1 MSGSPRRPPAVDTSA
16 GLSYRL
22 TTRLSGGREDVGPQ
36 WSPEVSHDWPV
47 AKDIRVTPQLDEA
60 RRLALAHNVLP
71 VTHSF
76 VSDLETPVSA
86 FLKLGAPRRSF
97 LLESAEQGRHLGRY
111 SFLGVGAR
119 ALVTYA
125 DGRLIVRENGDRLEV
140 EHDDPFTAVADLMR
154 SYRPPASGE
163 VGGGAAAALPPLA
176 GGLVG
181 YFGYDLVRRLEHL
194 PDAPP
199 DDLGLP
205 EMAFLLADTVLVFDH
220 LKHSITIVANAF
232 VEGRDVDGPY
242 ERALE
247 RIAGV
252 REKLAAP
259 LPAGAAGRLTAAPE
273 AGEAGRAAAGEP
285 AVSRP
290 VTSSMTRERFEAGVE
305 RIRDY
310 IYDGDAFQVVLSQRF
325 STPTDV
331 SPFSIYRGVRAV
343 NPSPYL
349 YYIAFDDFAL
359 CGSSPEPLITVQG
372 DHVETRPIAG
382 TRRRGASPAEDERL
396 IDDLRADEKERAEH
410 LMLVDLGRND
420 LGRVCKPG
428 TVKVGEFMEMELYSH
443 VIHMV
448 SSVSGTLAPAVE
460 PTDALKAAFPAGTV
474 SGAPKVRA
482 MQIVDEL
489 ETVRRGP
496 YAGAIGYLSYGG
508 DLDTAICIR
517 TVIVKD
523 GIAHVQAGAGIVADS
538 VPATEYEETQNKA
551 AALLRA
557 VDLAHDQFGEG
568 G

>member
-1 MSGSPRRPPAVDTSA
+1 M
-16 GLSYRL
+16 
-22 TTRLSGGREDVGPQ
+22 
-36 WSPEVSHDWPV
+36 
-47 AKDIRVTPQLDEA
+47 AKDIRVIPELVEA

-86 FLKLGAPRRSF
+86 FLKLGAPRRAF
-97 LLESAEQGRHLGRY
+97 LLESAEQGQYMGRF

-119 ALVTYA
+119 ALITYA
-125 DGRLIVRENGDRLEV
+125 HGRLMVQENGDRLTV

-154 SYRPPASGE
+154 SYRPPD
-163 VGGGAAAALPPLA
+163 GGVAADLPPLA

-181 YFGYDLVRRLEHL
+181 YFGYDLARRLEPL

-220 LKHSITIVANAF
+220 LKHSVTIVANAF
-232 VEGRDVDGPY
+232 VDGRDVDGPY
-242 ERALE
+242 ERAVE
-247 RIAGV
+247 RIADV

-259 LPAGAAGRLTAAPE
+259 LPAGAAGRMVDAAEVAADAAP
-273 AGEAGRAAAGEP
+273 A
-285 AVSRP
+285 RP
-290 VTSSMTRERFEAGVE
+290 VTSSMTREQYEAGVE
-305 RIRDY
+305 RCREY
-310 IYDGDAFQVVLSQRF
+310 IYAGDAFQIVLSQRF
-325 STPTDV
+325 STPVDV
-331 SPFSIYRGVRAV
+331 TPFSIYRGVRAV

-359 CGSSPEPLITVQG
+359 CGSSPEPLVTVQG
-372 DHVETRPIAG
+372 ERVETRPIAG
-382 TRRRGASPAEDERL
+382 TRRRGASPAEDRRL
-396 IDDLRADEKERAEH
+396 MDDLRADEKERAEH
-410 LMLVDLGRND
+410 VMLVDLGRND
-420 LGRVCKPG
+420 LGRVCVPG
-428 TVKVGEFMEMELYSH
+428 TVMVDEFMEMESYSH

-448 SSVSGTLAPAVE
+448 SSVSGSLAPGFEA
-460 PTDALKAAFPAGTV
+460 TDALKAAFPAGTV

-508 DLDTAICIR
+508 DLDTCICIR
-517 TVIVKD
+517 TVVVKD
-523 GIAHVQAGAGIVADS
+523 GVAHVQAGAGIVADS
-538 VPATEYEETQNKA
+538 EPAKEYAETRNKA

-557 VDLAHDQFGEG
+557 IDLAHEQFGDG
-568 G
+568 GTA

>member
-1 MSGSPRRPPAVDTSA
+1 
-16 GLSYRL
+16 
-22 TTRLSGGREDVGPQ
+22 
-36 WSPEVSHDWPV
+36 V
-47 AKDIRVTPQLDEA
+47 ARDIRVIPELVEA

-86 FLKLGAPRRSF
+86 FLKLGAPRRAF
-97 LLESAEQGRHLGRY
+97 LLESAEQGQHLGRY

-119 ALVTYA
+119 ALVTYQ
-125 DGRLIVRENGDRLEV
+125 DGRLTVQENGDRLTV

-163 VGGGAAAALPPLA
+163 AAALPPLA

-181 YFGYDLVRRLEHL
+181 YFGYDLVRRLEPL

-220 LKHSITIVANAF
+220 LKHAITIVANAF
-232 VEGRDVDGPY
+232 VDGRDVDGPY
-242 ERALE
+242 ERAVE
-247 RIAGV
+247 RIADV
-252 REKLAAP
+252 RAKLAAP
-259 LPAGAAGRLTAAPE
+259 LPAGAAGRMVDAAVV
-273 AGEAGRAAAGEP
+273 GGDTSDRRAAAGEP
-285 AVSRP
+285 ARA
-290 VTSSMTRERFEAGVE
+290 VTSSMTREQYEAGVE
-305 RIRDY
+305 RIREY
-310 IYDGDAFQVVLSQRF
+310 IYAGDAFQVVLSQRF
-325 STPTDV
+325 STPVDV
-331 SPFSIYRGVRAV
+331 SPFSVYRGIRAV

-359 CGSSPEPLITVQG
+359 CGSSPEPLVTVQG
-372 DHVETRPIAG
+372 DRVETRPIAG
-382 TRRRGASPAEDERL
+382 TRRRGASPAEDRRL
-396 IDDLRADEKERAEH
+396 IEDLRADEKERAEH
-410 LMLVDLGRND
+410 VMLVDLGRND
-420 LGRVCKPG
+420 LGRVCIPG
-428 TVKVGEFMEMELYSH
+428 TVTVEEFMEMELYSH

-448 SSVSGTLAPAVE
+448 SSVAGTLTE
-460 PTDALKAAFPAGTV
+460 GNDPTDALKAAFPAGTV

-496 YAGAIGYLSYGG
+496 YAGAIGYLGYGG
-508 DLDTAICIR
+508 DLDTCICIR

-523 GIAHVQAGAGIVADS
+523 GVAHVQAGAGIVADS
-538 VPATEYEETQNKA
+538 VPAKEYAETMNKA

-557 VDLAHDQFGEG
+557 IDLAHEQFGDG
-568 G
+568 GSS

>member
-1 MSGSPRRPPAVDTSA
+1 
-16 GLSYRL
+16 
-22 TTRLSGGREDVGPQ
+22 
-36 WSPEVSHDWPV
+36 V
-47 AKDIRVTPQLDEA
+47 AKHIRIHPPLVEA

-86 FLKLGAPRRSF
+86 FLKLGAPRRAF
-97 LLESAEQGRHLGRY
+97 LLESAEQGQHLGRY

-125 DGRLIVRENGDRLEV
+125 DGRLTVQENGDRLEV
-140 EHDDPFTAVADLMR
+140 EHPDPFAAAAELIAGYR
-154 SYRPPASGE
+154 SPASGVE
-163 VGGGAAAALPPLA
+163 GSALPPLA

-181 YFGYDLVRRLEHL
+181 YFGYDLVRRLEDL
-194 PDAPP
+194 PGAPP

-220 LKHSITIVANAF
+220 LKHTITVVANAF

-242 ERALE
+242 EHAVA
-247 RIAGV
+247 RIEDV
-252 REKLAAP
+252 KRKLQAP
-259 LPAGAAGRLTAAPE
+259 LPTSAYGLAEADEVEPGAGRGAAEGP
-273 AGEAGRAAAGEP
+273 
-285 AVSRP
+285 RP
-290 VTSSMTRERFEAGVE
+290 VTSSMTREQYESGVS

-310 IYDGDAFQVVLSQRF
+310 IYAGDAFQVVLSQRF
-325 STPTDV
+325 STPVDV
-331 SPFSIYRGVRAV
+331 SPFAVYRGLRAV
-343 NPSPYL
+343 NPSPYM

-372 DHVETRPIAG
+372 DSVETRPIAG
-382 TRRRGASPAEDERL
+382 TRKRGADAAEDRRL
-396 IDDLRADEKERAEH
+396 IADLRADEKERAEH
-410 LMLVDLGRND
+410 VMLVDLGRND
-420 LGRVCKPG
+420 LGRVCAPG
-428 TVKVGEFMEMELYSH
+428 TVRVDEFMGMELYSH

-448 SSVSGTLAPAVE
+448 SSVSGRLAEGVT

-508 DLDTAICIR
+508 DLDTCICIR
-517 TVIVKD
+517 TVVVKD
-523 GIAHVQAGAGIVADS
+523 GVAHVQAGAGIVADS
-538 VPATEYEETQNKA
+538 DPAKEYEETQNKA

-557 VDLAHDQFGEG
+557 IELAHEEFAQ
-568 G
+568 

>member
-1 MSGSPRRPPAVDTSA
+1 M
-16 GLSYRL
+16 
-22 TTRLSGGREDVGPQ
+22 
-36 WSPEVSHDWPV
+36 
-47 AKDIRVTPQLDEA
+47 AKDIRVIPELVEA

-71 VTHSF
+71 ITHSF

-86 FLKLGAPRRSF
+86 FLKLGAPRRAF
-97 LLESAEQGRHLGRY
+97 LLESAEQGQHMGRF

-119 ALVTYA
+119 ALVTYQ
-125 DGRLIVRENGDRLEV
+125 DGRLTVQENGDRLSL

-163 VGGGAAAALPPLA
+163 AAALPPLA

-181 YFGYDLVRRLEHL
+181 YFGYDLVRRLEPL

-220 LKHSITIVANAF
+220 LKHTITVVANAF
-232 VEGRDVDGPY
+232 VDGRDVDGPY
-242 ERALE
+242 ERAVE
-247 RIAGV
+247 RIADV

-259 LPAGAAGRLTAAPE
+259 LPAGAAGRMVDAAEVTADPAP
-273 AGEAGRAAAGEP
+273 P
-285 AVSRP
+285 SRP
-290 VTSSMTRERFEAGVE
+290 VTSSMTREQYETGVE
-305 RIRDY
+305 RIREY
-310 IYDGDAFQVVLSQRF
+310 IYAGDAFQVVLSQRF
-325 STPTDV
+325 STPVDV
-331 SPFSIYRGVRAV
+331 SPFSIYRGIRAV

-359 CGSSPEPLITVQG
+359 CGSSPEPLVTVQG
-372 DHVETRPIAG
+372 DRVETRPIAG
-382 TRRRGASPAEDERL
+382 TRRRGASPAEDRRL
-396 IDDLRADEKERAEH
+396 MEDLRADEKERAEH
-410 LMLVDLGRND
+410 VMLVDLGRND
-420 LGRVCKPG
+420 LGRVCVPG
-428 TVKVGEFMEMELYSH
+428 TVKVDEFMEMELYSH

-448 SSVSGTLAPAVE
+448 SSVSGTLAAGE
-460 PTDALKAAFPAGTV
+460 DPTDALKAAFPAGTV

-508 DLDTAICIR
+508 DLDTCICIR

-523 GIAHVQAGAGIVADS
+523 GVAHVQAGAGIVADS
-538 VPATEYEETQNKA
+538 VPEKEYAETRNKA

-557 VDLAHDQFGEG
+557 IDLAHEQFGDG
-568 G
+568 GTP

>member
-1 MSGSPRRPPAVDTSA
+1 M
-16 GLSYRL
+16 
-22 TTRLSGGREDVGPQ
+22 
-36 WSPEVSHDWPV
+36 
-47 AKDIRVTPQLDEA
+47 AKDIRVIPELVEA

-71 VTHSF
+71 ITHSF

-86 FLKLGAPRRSF
+86 FLKLGAPRRAF
-97 LLESAEQGRHLGRY
+97 LLESAEQGQHLGRF

-125 DGRLIVRENGDRLEV
+125 DGRLTVQENGDRLSV

-163 VGGGAAAALPPLA
+163 AAALPPLA

-181 YFGYDLVRRLEHL
+181 YFGYDLVRRLEPL

-232 VEGRDVDGPY
+232 VDGRDVDGPY
-242 ERALE
+242 ERAVE
-247 RIAGV
+247 RIADV
-252 REKLAAP
+252 RAKLAAP
-259 LPAGAAGRLTAAPE
+259 LPAGAAGRMVDAAEVGADPAPTA
-273 AGEAGRAAAGEP
+273 
-285 AVSRP
+285 RP
-290 VTSSMTRERFEAGVE
+290 VTSSMTREQYEAGVE
-305 RIRDY
+305 RIREY
-310 IYDGDAFQVVLSQRF
+310 IYAGDAFQVVLSQRF
-325 STPTDV
+325 STPADV
-331 SPFSIYRGVRAV
+331 SPFSVYRGVRAV

-372 DHVETRPIAG
+372 ERVETRPIAG
-382 TRRRGASPAEDERL
+382 TRRRGASPAEDRRL
-396 IDDLRADEKERAEH
+396 IEDLRADEKERAEH
-410 LMLVDLGRND
+410 VMLVDLGRND
-420 LGRVCKPG
+420 LGRVCVPG
-428 TVKVGEFMEMELYSH
+428 SVRVDEFMEMELYSH

-448 SSVSGTLAPAVE
+448 SSVSGTLDGGND

-508 DLDTAICIR
+508 DLDTCICIR

-523 GIAHVQAGAGIVADS
+523 GMAYVQAGAGIVADS
-538 VPATEYEETQNKA
+538 VPAMEYAETRNKA

-557 VDLAHDQFGEG
+557 IELAHEQFGDG
-568 G
+568 GTT

>member
-1 MSGSPRRPPAVDTSA
+1 M
-16 GLSYRL
+16 
-22 TTRLSGGREDVGPQ
+22 
-36 WSPEVSHDWPV
+36 
-47 AKDIRVTPQLDEA
+47 AKDIRVIPELVEA

-71 VTHSF
+71 ITQSF

-86 FLKLGAPRRSF
+86 FLKLGAPRRAF
-97 LLESAEQGRHLGRY
+97 LLESAEQGQHLGRF

-125 DGRLIVRENGDRLEV
+125 DGRLTVQENGDRLSV

-154 SYRPPASGE
+154 SYRPPTSGE
-163 VGGGAAAALPPLA
+163 AAALPPLA

-181 YFGYDLVRRLEHL
+181 YFGYDLVRRLEPL

-220 LKHSITIVANAF
+220 LKHTITIVANAF
-232 VEGRDVDGPY
+232 VDGRDVDGPY
-242 ERALE
+242 GRAVE
-247 RIAGV
+247 RIADV
-252 REKLAAP
+252 RAKLAAP
-259 LPAGAAGRLTAAPE
+259 LPAGAAGRMVDAAE
-273 AGEAGRAAAGEP
+273 VGADP
-285 AVSRP
+285 APSARP
-290 VTSSMTRERFEAGVE
+290 VTSSMTREQYEAGVE

-310 IYDGDAFQVVLSQRF
+310 IYAGDAFQVVLSQRF
-325 STPTDV
+325 STPADV
-331 SPFSIYRGVRAV
+331 SPFSVYRGVRAV

-372 DHVETRPIAG
+372 DRVETRPIAG
-382 TRRRGASPAEDERL
+382 TRRRGASPAEDRRL
-396 IDDLRADEKERAEH
+396 ISDLHADEKERAEH
-410 LMLVDLGRND
+410 VMLVDLGRND
-420 LGRVCKPG
+420 LGRVCVPG
-428 TVKVGEFMEMELYSH
+428 SVKVDEFMEMELYSH

-448 SSVSGTLAPAVE
+448 SSVSGTLDE
-460 PTDALKAAFPAGTV
+460 GKDPTDALKAAFPAGTV

-496 YAGAIGYLSYGG
+496 YAGAIGYLGYGG
-508 DLDTAICIR
+508 DLDTCICIR
-517 TVIVKD
+517 TVVVKD
-523 GIAHVQAGAGIVADS
+523 GVAHVQAGAGIVADS
-538 VPATEYEETQNKA
+538 EPEKEYAETKNKA

-557 VDLAHDQFGEG
+557 IDLAHEQFGDG
-568 G
+568 GTT

>member
-1 MSGSPRRPPAVDTSA
+1 MMMGPV
-16 GLSYRL
+16 L
-22 TTRLSGGREDVGPQ
+22 T
-36 WSPEVSHDWPV
+36 EVSHDWPV
-47 AKDIRVTPQLDEA
+47 AKDIRVIPELVEA

-71 VTHSF
+71 ITHSF

-86 FLKLGAPRRSF
+86 FLKLGAPRRAF
-97 LLESAEQGRHLGRY
+97 LLESAEQGQHMGRF

-119 ALVTYA
+119 ALVTYQ
-125 DGRLIVRENGDRLEV
+125 DGCLTVQENGDRLSV

-163 VGGGAAAALPPLA
+163 AAALPPLA

-181 YFGYDLVRRLEHL
+181 YFGYDLVRRLEPL

-220 LKHSITIVANAF
+220 LKHTITIVANAF
-232 VEGRDVDGPY
+232 VDGRDVDGPY
-242 ERALE
+242 ERAVE
-247 RIAGV
+247 RIADV
-252 REKLAAP
+252 RAKLAAS
-259 LPAGAAGRLTAAPE
+259 LPSGAAGRMVDAAE
-273 AGEAGRAAAGEP
+273 VGSEP
-285 AVSRP
+285 TPPARS
-290 VTSSMTRERFEAGVE
+290 VTSSMTREQYEAGVE
-305 RIRDY
+305 RIREY
-310 IYDGDAFQVVLSQRF
+310 IYAGDAFQVVLSQRF
-325 STPTDV
+325 STPVDV
-331 SPFSIYRGVRAV
+331 SPFSVYRGVRAV

-359 CGSSPEPLITVQG
+359 CGSSPEPLVTVQG
-372 DHVETRPIAG
+372 ERVETRPIAG
-382 TRRRGASPAEDERL
+382 TRRRGASPAEDRRL
-396 IDDLRADEKERAEH
+396 MDDLRADEKERAEH
-410 LMLVDLGRND
+410 VMLVDLGRND
-420 LGRVCKPG
+420 LGRVCVPG
-428 TVKVGEFMEMELYSH
+428 TVKVDEFMEMELYSH

-448 SSVSGTLAPAVE
+448 SSVSGTLE
-460 PTDALKAAFPAGTV
+460 RRHDPTDALKAAFPAGTV

-508 DLDTAICIR
+508 DLDTCICIR

-523 GIAHVQAGAGIVADS
+523 GVAHVQAGAGIVADS
-538 VPATEYEETQNKA
+538 QPQKEYAETQNKA

-557 VDLAHDQFGEG
+557 IDLAHEQFGDG
-568 G
+568 GPTS

>member
-1 MSGSPRRPPAVDTSA
+1 M
-16 GLSYRL
+16 
-22 TTRLSGGREDVGPQ
+22 
-36 WSPEVSHDWPV
+36 
-47 AKDIRVTPQLDEA
+47 AKDIRVTPELVEA

-71 VTHSF
+71 ITHSF

-86 FLKLGAPRRSF
+86 FLKLGAPRRAF
-97 LLESAEQGRHLGRY
+97 LLESAEQGQHLGRF

-125 DGRLIVRENGDRLEV
+125 DGRLTVQENGDRLSV
-140 EHDDPFTAVADLMR
+140 EHDDPFTAVTDLMR

-163 VGGGAAAALPPLA
+163 AAVLPPLA

-181 YFGYDLVRRLEHL
+181 YFGYDLVRRLEPL

-220 LKHSITIVANAF
+220 LKHTITIVANAF
-232 VEGRDVDGPY
+232 VDGRDVDGPY
-242 ERALE
+242 ERALD
-247 RIAGV
+247 RIADV
-252 REKLAAP
+252 RAKLAAP
-259 LPAGAAGRLTAAPE
+259 LPAGAAGRMVDAAE
-273 AGEAGRAAAGEP
+273 VGADP
-285 AVSRP
+285 APPARP
-290 VTSSMTRERFEAGVE
+290 VTSSMTREQYESGVD

-310 IYDGDAFQVVLSQRF
+310 IYAGDAFQVVLSQRF
-325 STPTDV
+325 STPADV
-331 SPFSIYRGVRAV
+331 SPFSVYRGIRAV

-359 CGSSPEPLITVQG
+359 CGSSPEPLVTVQG
-372 DHVETRPIAG
+372 DRVETRPIAG
-382 TRRRGASPAEDERL
+382 TRRRGASPAEDRRL
-396 IDDLRADEKERAEH
+396 IADLRADEKERAEH
-410 LMLVDLGRND
+410 VMLVDLGRND
-420 LGRVCKPG
+420 LGRVCVPG
-428 TVKVGEFMEMELYSH
+428 TVKVDEFMEMELYSH

-448 SSVSGTLAPAVE
+448 SSVSGTLAEGNDPV
-460 PTDALKAAFPAGTV
+460 DALKAAFPAGTV

-496 YAGAIGYLSYGG
+496 YAGAIGYLSFGG
-508 DLDTAICIR
+508 DLDTCICIR

-523 GIAHVQAGAGIVADS
+523 GVAHVQAGAGIVADS
-538 VPATEYEETQNKA
+538 VPAKEYAETKNKA

-557 VDLAHDQFGEG
+557 IDLAHEQFGDG
-568 G
+568 GSS

>member
-1 MSGSPRRPPAVDTSA
+1 M
-16 GLSYRL
+16 
-22 TTRLSGGREDVGPQ
+22 
-36 WSPEVSHDWPV
+36 
-47 AKDIRVTPQLDEA
+47 AKDIRVFPELVEA

-86 FLKLGAPRRSF
+86 FLKLGAPRRAF
-97 LLESAEQGRHLGRY
+97 LLESAEQGQHLGRY
-111 SFLGVGAR
+111 SFIGVGAR

-125 DGRLIVRENGDRLEV
+125 DRRLTVEEGGERLEM
-140 EHDDPFTAVADLMR
+140 EHDDPFEAVADLMR
-154 SYRPPASGE
+154 SYRPPASGSE
-163 VGGGAAAALPPLA
+163 GGGAAAALPPLA

-181 YFGYDLVRRLEHL
+181 YFGYDLVRRLENL

-220 LKHSITIVANAF
+220 LTHTITIVANAF
-232 VEGRDVDGPY
+232 VEGRDIDGPY
-242 ERALE
+242 TRAVE
-247 RIAGV
+247 RIASV
-252 REKLAAP
+252 REKLAAA
-259 LPAGAAGRLTAAPE
+259 LPAGAAGRMVDAAAVS
-273 AGEAGRAAAGEP
+273 AGEMSATPDRTDGTGKRRATAGVP
-285 AVSRP
+285 ARP
-290 VTSSMTRERFEAGVE
+290 VSSSMTREQYEAGVE
-305 RIRDY
+305 RIREY
-310 IYDGDAFQVVLSQRF
+310 IYEGDAFQVVFSQRF
-325 STPTDV
+325 STPVSV
-331 SPFSIYRGVRAV
+331 SPFAVYRGLRAV
-343 NPSPYL
+343 NPSPYM

-372 DHVETRPIAG
+372 DRVETRPIAG
-382 TRRRGASPAEDERL
+382 TRRRGASRAEDRRL
-396 IDDLRADEKERAEH
+396 MDDLRADEKERAEH

-420 LGRVCKPG
+420 LGRVCVPG
-428 TVKVGEFMEMELYSH
+428 SVQVDDFMGMELYSH

-448 SSVSGTLAPAVE
+448 SQVSGTLADGLE

-489 ETVRRGP
+489 EPVRRGP

-508 DLDTAICIR
+508 DLDSCICIR
-517 TVIVKD
+517 TVVVKD
-523 GIAHVQAGAGIVADS
+523 GVAYAQAGAGIVADS
-538 VPATEYEETQNKA
+538 VPAHEYEETKAKA

-557 VDLAHDQFGEG
+557 IDLAHEQFGEG

>member
-1 MSGSPRRPPAVDTSA
+1 
-16 GLSYRL
+16 
-22 TTRLSGGREDVGPQ
+22 
-36 WSPEVSHDWPV
+36 V
-47 AKDIRVTPQLDEA
+47 AKDIRVIPKLVEA

-86 FLKLGAPRRSF
+86 FLKLGAPRRAF
-97 LLESAEQGRHLGRY
+97 LLESAEQGRYLGRF

-125 DGRLIVRENGDRLEV
+125 DGRLTVQENGDRLSV
-140 EHDDPFTAVADLMR
+140 VHDDPFTAAADLMR
-154 SYRPPASGE
+154 SYRPPASG
-163 VGGGAAAALPPLA
+163 VAAALPPLA

-181 YFGYDLVRRLEHL
+181 YFGYDLVRHLEPL

-220 LKHSITIVANAF
+220 LKHAITIVANAF
-232 VEGRDVDGPY
+232 VDGRDVDGPY
-242 ERALE
+242 ERAVE
-247 RIAGV
+247 RIADV
-252 REKLAAP
+252 RAKLAAP
-259 LPAGAAGRLTAAPE
+259 LPAGAAGRMVDAADVGAGRVRIDDVTSE
-273 AGEAGRAAAGEP
+273 RAGEAGP
-285 AVSRP
+285 ARP
-290 VTSSMTRERFEAGVE
+290 VSSSMTRAEYESGVE

-310 IYDGDAFQVVLSQRF
+310 IYSGDAFQVVLSQRF
-325 STPTDV
+325 STPVEV
-331 SPFSIYRGVRAV
+331 SPFSIYRGIRAV

-359 CGSSPEPLITVQG
+359 CGSSPEPLITIQG
-372 DHVETRPIAG
+372 DQVETRPIAG
-382 TRRRGASPAEDERL
+382 TRSRGSSPGDDRRL

-410 LMLVDLGRND
+410 VMLVDLGRND
-420 LGRVCKPG
+420 LGRVCVPG
-428 TVKVGEFMEMELYSH
+428 SIHVEDFMGMELYSH

-448 SSVSGTLAPAVE
+448 SSVRGTLAGDRD

-482 MQIVDEL
+482 MQIIDEL
-489 ETVRRGP
+489 ESLRRGP

-508 DLDTAICIR
+508 DLDTCICIR

-523 GIAHVQAGAGIVADS
+523 GVAHVQAGAGIVADS
-538 VPATEYEETQNKA
+538 VPAKEYAETQSKA

-557 VDLAHDQFGEG
+557 IDLAHEQFGDG
-568 G
+568 GTT

>member
-1 MSGSPRRPPAVDTSA
+1 
-16 GLSYRL
+16 
-22 TTRLSGGREDVGPQ
+22 
-36 WSPEVSHDWPV
+36 V
-47 AKDIRVTPQLDEA
+47 AKDIRVTPELVEA
-60 RRLALAHNVLP
+60 RRLALGHNVLP

-86 FLKLGAPRRSF
+86 FLKLGAPRRAF
-97 LLESAEQGRHLGRY
+97 LLESAEQGQHLGRF

-125 DGRLIVRENGDRLEV
+125 DGRLTVQENGDRLTV
-140 EHDDPFTAVADLMR
+140 EHDDPFSAVADLMR
-154 SYRPPASGE
+154 SYRSPASGE
-163 VGGGAAAALPPLA
+163 AAALPPLA

-181 YFGYDLVRRLEHL
+181 YFGYDLVRRLEPL

-220 LKHSITIVANAF
+220 LKHTITIVANAF
-232 VEGRDVDGPY
+232 VDGRDVDGPY
-242 ERALE
+242 VRAVE
-247 RIAGV
+247 RILRV
-252 REKLAAP
+252 RERLAAP
-259 LPAGAAGRLTAAPE
+259 LPAGAAGRLAGAPVPGQCAE
-273 AGEAGRAAAGEP
+273 VLAEGRAAAGEP
-285 AVSRP
+285 APSRP
-290 VTSSMTRERFEAGVE
+290 VTSSMTREQYESGVE

-310 IYDGDAFQVVLSQRF
+310 IYAGDAFQVVLSQRF
-325 STPTDV
+325 STPVGV
-331 SPFSIYRGVRAV
+331 SPFSIYRGIRAV

-359 CGSSPEPLITVQG
+359 CGSSPEPLVTVQG

-382 TRRRGASPAEDERL
+382 TRRRGASPAEDRRL
-396 IDDLRADEKERAEH
+396 VVDLRADEKERAEH
-410 LMLVDLGRND
+410 VMLVDLGRND
-420 LGRVCKPG
+420 LGRVCAPG
-428 TVKVGEFMEMELYSH
+428 TVRLHDFMGMELYSH

-448 SSVSGTLAPAVE
+448 SSVSGTLAAGKE

-508 DLDTAICIR
+508 DLDTCICIR

-523 GIAHVQAGAGIVADS
+523 GVAHVQAGAGIVADS
-538 VPATEYEETQNKA
+538 VPSKEYAETQSKA

-557 VDLAHDQFGEG
+557 IDLAHVQFGDG
-568 G
+568 GTT

>member
-1 MSGSPRRPPAVDTSA
+1 
-16 GLSYRL
+16 
-22 TTRLSGGREDVGPQ
+22 
-36 WSPEVSHDWPV
+36 V
-47 AKDIRVTPQLDEA
+47 AKDIRVLPELVEA

-71 VTHSF
+71 ITHSF

-86 FLKLGAPRRSF
+86 FLKLGAPRRAF
-97 LLESAEQGRHLGRY
+97 LLESAEQGQHMGRF

-119 ALVTYA
+119 ALVTYQ
-125 DGRLIVRENGDRLEV
+125 DGRLTVQENGDRLSV
-140 EHDDPFTAVADLMR
+140 EHDDPFTAVADFMQ
-154 SYRPPASGE
+154 SYRSPAN
-163 VGGGAAAALPPLA
+163 GAAAALPPLA

-181 YFGYDLVRRLEHL
+181 YFGYDLVRRLEPL

-220 LKHSITIVANAF
+220 LKHTITIVANAF

-242 ERALE
+242 ERAVE
-247 RIAGV
+247 RIGDV
-252 REKLAAP
+252 RAKLAAA
-259 LPAGAAGRLTAAPE
+259 LPAGAAGRMVDAAE
-273 AGEAGRAAAGEP
+273 VEGRAAEGGP
-285 AVSRP
+285 APSRP
-290 VTSSMTRERFEAGVE
+290 VSSSMTREQYEGGVE
-305 RIRDY
+305 RIREY
-310 IYDGDAFQVVLSQRF
+310 IYAGDAFQVVLSQRF
-325 STPTDV
+325 STPVDV

-372 DHVETRPIAG
+372 DRVETRPIAG
-382 TRRRGASPAEDERL
+382 TRRRGASPAEDRRL
-396 IDDLRADEKERAEH
+396 TAGLRADEKECAEH

-420 LGRVCKPG
+420 LGRVCVPG
-428 TVKVGEFMEMELYSH
+428 SVRVDEFMGMELYSH

-448 SSVSGTLAPAVE
+448 SSVSGTLAPGND
-460 PTDALKAAFPAGTV
+460 PTAALKAAFPAGTV

-508 DLDTAICIR
+508 DLDTCICIR

-523 GIAHVQAGAGIVADS
+523 GVAHVQAGAGIVADS
-538 VPATEYEETQNKA
+538 VPEMEYAETRNKA

-557 VDLAHDQFGEG
+557 IDLAHEQFGDG
-568 G
+568 GTP

>member
-1 MSGSPRRPPAVDTSA
+1 
-16 GLSYRL
+16 
-22 TTRLSGGREDVGPQ
+22 
-36 WSPEVSHDWPV
+36 V

-86 FLKLGAPRRSF
+86 FLKLGAPQRAF
-97 LLESAEQGRHLGRY
+97 LLESAEQGQHLGRH

-125 DGRLIVRENGDRLEV
+125 DGRLTVQENGDRLEV
-140 EHDDPFTAVADLMR
+140 EHDDPFAAVADLMR

-163 VGGGAAAALPPLA
+163 GGAAAALPPLA

-247 RIAGV
+247 RIADV

-259 LPAGAAGRLTAAPE
+259 LPAGAAGRLTAAPG
-273 AGEAGRAAAGEP
+273 AGEAGRAAAGVP
-285 AVSRP
+285 AGP
-290 VTSSMTRERFEAGVE
+290 VTSSMSREQYEAGVE

-325 STPTDV
+325 STPASV

-372 DHVETRPIAG
+372 DHVEARPIAG
-382 TRRRGASPAEDERL
+382 TRPRGADPADDRRL

-420 LGRVCKPG
+420 LGRVCVPG
-428 TVKVGEFMEMELYSH
+428 SVRVDDFMAMELYSH

-448 SSVSGTLAPAVE
+448 SSVSGTLVPGVE

-474 SGAPKVRA
+474 SGAPKIRA

-523 GIAHVQAGAGIVADS
+523 GVAHVQAGAGIVADS
-538 VPATEYEETQNKA
+538 VPAREYEETQNKA

-557 VDLAHDQFGEG
+557 IDLAHEQFGDG